1 MHQFELNFRWKKEQA
16 EKKKQKIALRT
27 AAHEKRMKDTVPK
40 PDNPMKSDARFQ
52 QVNAII
58 RKKSEKKKLS
68 ILPGASKLKTD
79 KKKLNRPSVSKLK
92 SKIKK

>member
-1 MHQFELNFRWKKEQA
+1 MHFRFKKEQA

-27 AAHEKRMKDTVPK
+27 AAQEKRMKETVAK
-40 PDNPMKSDARFQ
+40 PDNPIKSDARFQ

-58 RKKSEKKKLS
+58 RKKSEKRKLNNP
-68 ILPGASKLKTD
+68 IASKLKTD
-79 KKKLNRPSVSKLK
+79 KKKLNRPSVPKLK

>member
-1 MHQFELNFRWKKEQA
+1 MNFRWKKEQA

-27 AAHEKRMKDTVPK
+27 AAHEKRMQETIPK
-40 PDNPMKSDARFQ
+40 PDNPIKSDARFQ

-58 RKKSEKKKLS
+58 RKKTEKKKLNNP
-68 ILPGASKLKTD
+68 IAIKLKTN